1 MTTFTIIAIFS
12 FLINILLIWYL
23 TRLLQK
29 LLFISE
35 NIGDLFLITRDFELF
50 AKNLYTMDTYNG
62 EPLIQELIY
71 RIKDVT
77 HEIEGFRDTFEYTLD
92 EGLEEELYDSSEEA
106 YQTQEV
112 N

>member
-1 MTTFTIIAIFS
+1 MTIFIIAAVFS
-12 FLINILLIWYL
+12 FVINILLIWYL
-23 TRLLQK
+23 VRLLQK

-35 NIGDLFLITRDFELF
+35 NIGDLFIITRDFELF
-50 AKNLYTMDTYNG
+50 AKSMYSMDSYNG

-77 HEIEGFRDTFEYTLD
+77 SEIEGFRDTFEYTLD
-92 EGLEEELYDSSEEA
+92 EELEADLYDSSEEA